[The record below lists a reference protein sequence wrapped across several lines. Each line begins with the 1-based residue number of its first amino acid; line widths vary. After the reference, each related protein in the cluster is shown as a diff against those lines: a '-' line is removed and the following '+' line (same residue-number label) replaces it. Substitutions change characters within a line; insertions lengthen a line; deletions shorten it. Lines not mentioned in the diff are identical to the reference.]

1 MARFGDELINPVTG
15 FRTVFRKTAGDTGG
29 ELLQVD
35 WIGSSGWTTGP
46 DHIQPL
52 QEERFEVLSGKLSL
66 RVEGVERVL
75 DEGEAIVAPAGSAHA
90 AWNAADGE
98 VHALVD
104 FRPALRTEAAFE
116 TLASLAR
123 GGKTNGAGAPQGPVD
138 AGPRPARVRG
148 DLLRQPTALRPEGR
162 LRGAGRGRA
171 VARVP
176 GRIPL
181 LPVSQAERT
190 LPDRDVTR
198 RSTGRSGILGTVG
211 WSHARNKRNARKE
224 RSTRNGSKV

>member
-1 MARFGDELINPVTG
+1 MMSKTTG
-15 FRTVFRKTAGDTGG
+15 AKAATRTENRRPRLDHGPRPRPPTPGGALRGPLRQAGTAGGRRRARPPRGG
-29 ELLQVD
+29 GD
-35 WIGSSGWTTGP
+35 HGP
-46 DHIQPL
+46 GRL
-52 QEERFEVLSGKLSL
+52 RARGLERGRRGGTRPGRF
-66 RVEGVERVL
+66 
-75 DEGEAIVAPAGSAHA
+75 H
-90 AWNAADGE
+90 
-98 VHALVD
+98 
-104 FRPALRTEAAFE
+104 RPAPRTEAAFE

-123 GGKTNGAGAPQGPVD
+123 DGKTDGAGAPQEPVD

-148 DLLRQPTALRPEGR
+148 GDLLRQPAALRPEDR

-176 GRIPL
+176 GRIP

-198 RSTGRSGILGTVG
+198 RSTGRSGVLGTFG
-211 WSHARNKRNARKE
+211 GSHARNKRNARKE